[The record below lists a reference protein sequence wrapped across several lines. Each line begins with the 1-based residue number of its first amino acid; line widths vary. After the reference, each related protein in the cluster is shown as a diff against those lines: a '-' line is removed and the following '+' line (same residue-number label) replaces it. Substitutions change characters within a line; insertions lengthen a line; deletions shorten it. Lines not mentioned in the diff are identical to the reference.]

1 MQSQS
6 TKVIMALWVR
16 WKKPVKSAITLDP
29 ESVDGSYD
37 MGNNTSD
44 SYIKVEMPI
53 NSFNRQ
59 FFEGSNTKEL
69 LQRMFEHIKAQ
80 VENPQMSESG
90 FTLDQIM
97 HLHINFHKL
106 VLTRGSFC
114 IVLPEWIAKK
124 KAVIY

>member
-59 FFEGSNTKEL
+59 FFEGSNTEEL
-69 LQRMFEHIKAQ
+69 LQRMFEHIKA
-80 VENPQMSESG
+80 
-90 FTLDQIM
+90 
-97 HLHINFHKL
+97 
-106 VLTRGSFC
+106 
-114 IVLPEWIAKK
+114 
-124 KAVIY
+124 

>member
-6 TKVIMALWVR
+6 TQVIMALLVR
-16 WKKPVKSAITLDP
+16 WKKPVKLAITLDP

-44 SYIKVEMPI
+44 SYIKVEMPLTALI
-53 NSFNRQ
+53 DSLLRVVI
-59 FFEGSNTKEL
+59 EL
-69 LQRMFEHIKAQ
+69 LQRMFAHIKAQ

-97 HLHINFHKL
+97 HLHINFHKP
-106 VLTRGSFC
+106 VLT
-114 IVLPEWIAKK
+114 
-124 KAVIY
+124 

>member
-1 MQSQS
+1 
-6 TKVIMALWVR
+6 MALWLR

-59 FFEGSNTKEL
+59 FFEGSNTEEL
-69 LQRMFEHIKAQ
+69 LQRILSISRRKWK
-80 VENPQMSESG
+80 
-90 FTLDQIM
+90 T
-97 HLHINFHKL
+97 HKCL
-106 VLTRGSFC
+106 RVVLR
-114 IVLPEWIAKK
+114 
-124 KAVIY
+124 

>member
-1 MQSQS
+1 
-6 TKVIMALWVR
+6 MALWLR

-114 IVLPEWIAKK
+114 IVLPEWTAKK

>member
-6 TKVIMALWVR
+6 TKVIMALWLR

-59 FFEGSNTKEL
+59 FFEGSNTEEL

-106 VLTRGSFC
+106 VLTRGNFC

>member
-6 TKVIMALWVR
+6 TQVIMALLVR
-16 WKKPVKSAITLDP
+16 WKKPVKLAITLDP

-59 FFEGSNTKEL
+59 FIEGSNRAAATYVCTY
-69 LQRMFEHIKAQ
+69 QGA
-80 VENPQMSESG
+80 SG
-90 FTLDQIM
+90 KPT
-97 HLHINFHKL
+97 N
-106 VLTRGSFC
+106 V
-114 IVLPEWIAKK
+114 
-124 KAVIY
+124 